1 MAATSIISALEEYF
15 RDCELLADGAF
26 RVDYLGIAPVEYSID
41 VMPVD
46 PIVKR
51 YTDGS
56 SVRQYLFAFS
66 SREFYSPDRLQ
77 NIENSAF
84 YERLSDWCEAKSKAK
99 ELPVLPSGAE
109 AEKLQ
114 VVSSGYLFDAKMKNA
129 RYQIQLRLIYFKEAF

>member
-1 MAATSIISALEEYF
+1 MAATSIISALEEYM
-15 RDCELLADGAF
+15 RGCELLAEGAF

-46 PIVKR
+46 PVVKR

-66 SREFYSPDRLQ
+66 SREYYSPDRLQ

-84 YERLSDWCEAKSKAK
+84 YERLSDWCEAKSKARD
-99 ELPVLPSGAE
+99 LPTLPSGIE